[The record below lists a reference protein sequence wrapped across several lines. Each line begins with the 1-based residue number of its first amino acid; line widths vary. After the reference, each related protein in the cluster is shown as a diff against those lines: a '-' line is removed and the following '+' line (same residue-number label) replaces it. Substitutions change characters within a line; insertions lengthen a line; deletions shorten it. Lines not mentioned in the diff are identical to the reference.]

1 MKTLFGLA
9 FLLIA
14 AAPLAGAASPS
25 SEELRL
31 LISIEQPEI
40 TSTSPA
46 RVTLH
51 LHNASQKPV
60 WLYRPANA
68 GAKEG
73 SSLDVR
79 LEPLEAKAVRTPA
92 AGHVMDSAGLPRPKL
107 VRLVAEDDSTEKVS
121 LQLRP
126 AHAGNQGQ
134 GEPLWGHYRLSVVY
148 RAQCSN
154 ADEIRR
160 NTGALLWQGETT
172 SNSIEIELKQPTG
185 EGSVSGSVVNA
196 SGQTLSDVLASLSD
210 QDERLIDQTRTDRE
224 GRYSFNPLPLGTYW
238 VTVRRPTFTEDT
250 VVFRHTI
257 LTPAAPFGTI
267 DFVLYPPDIYEA
279 RHLLHKP
286 VILVVTDEQGRPLG
300 NVRYEIA
307 WSNGR
312 ILENV
317 KGDTEEDG
325 TATCEL
331 IPGRS
336 FVTLKRRGC
345 ARQDNRM
352 DVSPGP
358 GVDAF
363 KLGFDCGA
371 K

>member
-1 MKTLFGLA
+1 MKTLFGLIF
-9 FLLIA
+9 FLIV
-14 AAPLAGAASPS
+14 AAPIAGAASPAG
-25 SEELRL
+25 EELRL

-51 LHNASQKPV
+51 FHNASPQPL
-60 WLYRPANA
+60 WLYHPTSAE
-68 GAKEG
+68 AKEG
-73 SSLDVR
+73 SSLDMR

-92 AGHVMDSAGLPRPKL
+92 AGRVMESAGLPRPKL
-107 VRLVAEDDSTEKVS
+107 VRLAAEDDTPEKVS

-126 AHAGNQGQ
+126 ARAGDQ
-134 GEPLWGHYRLSVVY
+134 GEGQPLWGRYLLSVVY
-148 RAQCSN
+148 RAQYSN

-160 NTGALLWQGETT
+160 NTGAVLWQGEAT
-172 SNSIEIELKQPTG
+172 SNSIEIELKQPAG
-185 EGSVSGSVVNA
+185 EGSVSGSVLNA
-196 SGQTLSDVLASLSD
+196 SGQTLSDVIASLSD

-238 VTVRRPTFTEDT
+238 VTVRRPTSTEDT
-250 VVFRHTI
+250 VVFRHTT
-257 LTPAAPFGTI
+257 LTPAAPSGTI

-286 VILVVTDEQGRPLG
+286 VIILVTDEQGRPLG

-307 WSNGR
+307 WSSGK

-317 KGDTEEDG
+317 NGVTGEDG

-345 ARQDNRM
+345 ARQDSRM
-352 DVSPGP
+352 DVAPGP

>member
-9 FLLIA
+9 SLLIV

-25 SEELRL
+25 GGELKL

-51 LHNASQKPV
+51 FHSTSQQPM
-60 WLYRPANA
+60 WLYRPTSAE
-68 GAKEG
+68 AKEG

-79 LEPLEAKAVRTPA
+79 LAPLEAKVVRTPA
-92 AGHVMDSAGLPRPKL
+92 AGRVTESAGLPRPRL
-107 VRLVAEDDSTEKVS
+107 VRLAAEDDTTERVS

-126 AHAGNQGQ
+126 AHAGEQ
-134 GEPLWGHYRLSVVY
+134 GEGQPLWGRYRLSVIY
-148 RAQCSN
+148 RAQYSN

-160 NTGALLWQGETT
+160 NTSAVLWQGEAT
-172 SNSIEIELKQPTG
+172 SNSIEIELKQPAG
-185 EGSVSGSVVNA
+185 ECSVSGSVLNA
-196 SGQTLSDVLASLSD
+196 SGQTLSDVLLSLSD

-224 GRYSFNPLPLGTYW
+224 GRYSFAPLPLGTYW

-250 VVFRHTI
+250 VVFRHTL

-286 VILVVTDEQGRPLG
+286 VIILVADEQGRPLG

-317 KGDTEEDG
+317 KGDTGEDG

-345 ARQDNRM
+345 TREDNRM
-352 DVSPGP
+352 DLAPGP

-363 KLGFDCGA
+363 KLGFDCEA

>member
-14 AAPLAGAASPS
+14 AARLACAASPPG
-25 SEELRL
+25 EDLRL

-51 LHNASQKPV
+51 FHNASPQPL

-68 GAKEG
+68 EGKEG
-73 SSLDVR
+73 SSLEVR
-79 LEPLEAKAVRTPA
+79 LELLEAKAVRTPA

-107 VRLVAEDDSTEKVS
+107 VRLAAEDDSTEKAP
-121 LQLRP
+121 LELRP
-126 AHAGNQGQ
+126 ARAGDEGQ
-134 GEPLWGHYRLSVVY
+134 GEPLWGRYRLSVVY
-148 RAQCSN
+148 RAQYSN

-160 NTGALLWQGETT
+160 NTRAVLWQGETT

-185 EGSVSGSVVNA
+185 EGSLSGSVVNA

-210 QDERLIDQTRTDRE
+210 QDERLIDQRRTDRD
-224 GRYSFNPLPLGTYW
+224 GRYSFTPLPPGTYW

-250 VVFRHTI
+250 VVFRHTL
-257 LTPAAPFGTI
+257 LTPAAPVGTI

-279 RHLLHKP
+279 RRLLHKP
-286 VILVVTDEQGRPLG
+286 VIILVTDEQGRPLG
-300 NVRYEIA
+300 NVKYEIA
-307 WSNGR
+307 WSSGK

-317 KGDTEEDG
+317 NGVTAEDG

-331 IPGRS
+331 ISGRS

-345 ARQDNRM
+345 ARQDSRM
-352 DVSPGP
+352 DVAPGP

-363 KLGFDCGA
+363 KLGLDCGA

>member
-1 MKTLFGLA
+1 MKTLFGLIS
-9 FLLIA
+9 FLIV
-14 AAPLAGAASPS
+14 AAPIAGAAIPAA
-25 SEELRL
+25 EELRL

-51 LHNASQKPV
+51 FHNASQQPL
-60 WLYRPANA
+60 WLYRPASA
-68 GAKEG
+68 EAKEC

-92 AGHVMDSAGLPRPKL
+92 AGRVMESAGLPRPKL
-107 VRLVAEDDSTEKVS
+107 VRLAAEDDSTDKVS

-126 AHAGNQGQ
+126 ARAGEQGQ
-134 GEPLWGHYRLSVVY
+134 GEPLWGRYRLSVVY
-148 RAQCSN
+148 RAQYSN

-160 NTGALLWQGETT
+160 NTGAVLWQGETT
-172 SNSIEIELKQPTG
+172 SNCIEIELKQPAG
-185 EGSVSGSVVNA
+185 EGSVSGSVLNA

-210 QDERLIDQTRTDRE
+210 QDERLIDQTRTDTG

-250 VVFRHTI
+250 VVFRHTT
-257 LTPAAPFGTI
+257 LTPAAPSGTI
-267 DFVLYPPDIYEA
+267 DFVLHPPDIYEA

-286 VILVVTDEQGRPLG
+286 VIILVTDEQGRPLG

-307 WSNGR
+307 WSSGK

-317 KGDTEEDG
+317 NGVTGEDG

-331 IPGRS
+331 ISGRS

-345 ARQDNRM
+345 ARQDSRM
-352 DVSPGP
+352 DVAPGP